1 MKPLF
6 SGEMRMQLLNLSDA
20 FEKKTGRRPNPCT
33 TWRWSAKGV
42 KGVKLQV
49 LFVGGTRLTTEE
61 WVQDFIDAVS
71 RVNMA
76 KHEAAPPMQPPRQQ
90 ERNAEKAAKKLA
102 KRLKPGAAK

>member
-1 MKPLF
+1 
-6 SGEMRMQLLNLSDA
+6 MQLLNLSDA

-76 KHEAAPPMQPPRQQ
+76 KHEAAPVLPPRQQ
-90 ERNAEKAAKKLA
+90 ELLAEKAAKKLA

>member
-1 MKPLF
+1 
-6 SGEMRMQLLNLSDA
+6 MQLLNLSDA

-71 RVNMA
+71 KVNME
-76 KHEAAPPMQPPRQQ
+76 KHQAAPVLPPRQQ
-90 ERNAEKAAKKLA
+90 ELLAEKAAKKLA